1 MIRTGIGFDA
11 HRLAKGRKLVLG
23 GVVFDHPLGLEGHS
37 DADVLCH
44 AVADALLGAVADGDI
59 GQHFPD
65 TDPRWENAD
74 SLDLLARV
82 RERLAAR
89 GARVV
94 NVDAV
99 VLAEAPRLAP
109 RREAIRA
116 NLARALQVPPDRVS
130 VKATTMERLGPVGR
144 KEGIAVMA
152 VATVDEFCAGR
163 KIHGAPKRGKSGAR
177 ISGKRQSAKR

>member
-11 HRLAKGRKLVLG
+11 HRLVSGRKLILG
-23 GVVFDHPLGLEGHS
+23 GVLFEHPLGLEGHS

-59 GQHFPD
+59 GRHFPD
-65 TDPRWENAD
+65 SDPQWKGAD

-89 GARVV
+89 RARVV

-99 VLAEAPRLAP
+99 VLAEDPRLAP
-109 RREAIRA
+109 QREAICA
-116 NLARALQVPPDRVS
+116 NLARALQIRLDRVS
-130 VKATTMERLGPVGR
+130 VKATTMEGMGAVGR
-144 KEGIAVMA
+144 REGIAVMA
-152 VATVDEFCAGR
+152 VATVEQEREEG
-163 KIHGAPKRGKSGAR
+163 HQ
-177 ISGKRQSAKR
+177 QSEIRESQTH